1 VISGADA
8 HNVGRSKKGGQHLFQ
23 ERWKIFQ
30 FIKENDSLFPI
41 EKMCKVMKVSVSGF
55 YYWLKQPVSS
65 RTVKEQALL
74 TDIHKIYNSSKKRY
88 GSPRITVELREQG
101 IQVSRPRVA
110 RLMKKANIKSIIR
123 RKYRVQTTDSKHD
136 YAVSEN
142 HLNREFAAQTIGQKW
157 VSDLTYI
164 RTGEGWLY
172 LTAILDLADRK
183 VVGWAMSDTMKAADT
198 TIAAWKMAIIN
209 RPVSQYLIFHSDRG
223 VQYAC
228 TDFREQLKGI
238 PVLQSMS
245 RKGNCW
251 DNAIAESFFKTL
263 KAELVYHDYYATKEQ
278 AKLAIFEYIECWYNK
293 KRRHSAIGNRSPEQ
307 YLFYLQEKR
316 IAA

>member
-1 VISGADA
+1 
-8 HNVGRSKKGGQHLFQ
+8 
-23 ERWKIFQ
+23 
-30 FIKENDSLFPI
+30 
-41 EKMCKVMKVSVSGF
+41 
-55 YYWLKQPVSS
+55 
-65 RTVKEQALL
+65 
-74 TDIHKIYNSSKKRY
+74 
-88 GSPRITVELREQG
+88 
-101 IQVSRPRVA
+101 
-110 RLMKKANIKSIIR
+110 
-123 RKYRVQTTDSKHD
+123 
-136 YAVSEN
+136 
-142 HLNREFAAQTIGQKW
+142 
-157 VSDLTYI
+157 
-164 RTGEGWLY
+164 
-172 LTAILDLADRK
+172 
-183 VVGWAMSDTMKAADT
+183 MKAADT